1 MAGTPKISFDLSAM
15 TPRTRRR
22 LTLFATAFALA
33 TGAFWGTML
42 TTPPVTEAASKG
54 FSVLELQRG
63 APLDLPAGVAD
74 AI

>member
-1 MAGTPKISFDLSAM
+1 MGIAHKVSLDLSAM

-22 LTLFATAFALA
+22 VTLFAAAFAVA

-42 TTPPVTEAASKG
+42 TTPPVTVAAGKG
-54 FSVLELQRG
+54 FSVLELQRN
-63 APLDLPAGVAD
+63 APLDLPSGVAD

>member
-1 MAGTPKISFDLSAM
+1 MYVRDMAAFELPPM

-22 LTLFATAFALA
+22 LTLFAAAFGLA
-33 TGAFWGTML
+33 TAAFWGTIL

-54 FSVLELQRG
+54 FSALELQRN
-63 APLDLPAGVAD
+63 APLDLPVGVTD